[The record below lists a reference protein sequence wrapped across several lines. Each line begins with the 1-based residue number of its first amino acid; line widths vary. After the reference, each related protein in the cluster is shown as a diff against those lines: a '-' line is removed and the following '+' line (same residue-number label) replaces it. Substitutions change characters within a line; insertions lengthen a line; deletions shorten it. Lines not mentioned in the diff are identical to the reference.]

1 MANDI
6 ARYFH
11 RKILNICNELHGID
25 VNQRRCSD
33 LIDDPVFSS
42 NIEPLR
48 VFKELKE
55 KDVYQLIQ
63 ASPKKSSTLDPFQ
76 TSILLGSLEELLSI
90 ITFMVNCSLTLGHFP
105 AAWKASLV
113 DRQLKKRCQSASL
126 SNLIPVSNL
135 QFISKLTER
144 AVYNQTQEHLVR
156 SELYPPLQSAYRAGH
171 STETALLKVHND
183 MLLNM
188 DNQRVT
194 QLVLFDLSSAFNTV
208 DHKVL
213 LRRLEITFGIADTA
227 LQWFRS
233 YLAGR
238 SQRVLLNGSFSEDF
252 SLPHGVP
259 QGYCLGTLLFT
270 IYASK
275 PFEVTCVHTPIL
287 LSTQTI
293 TSYISHL
300 SLVLVRVNWKR

>member
-1 MANDI
+1 MAVANEI

-11 RKILNICNELHGID
+11 RKILNIRNELDGID

-33 LIDDPVFSS
+33 LIDDSVFSS
-42 NIEPLR
+42 NLEPLR

-90 ITFMVNCSLTLGHFP
+90 ITSMVNCSWTLGHFP

-113 DRQLKKRCQSASL
+113 DPQLKKRCQSASL

-156 SELYPPLQSAYRAGH
+156 SELYPTLQSTDPAGH

-183 MLLNM
+183 ILLNM
-188 DNQRVT
+188 NHRRVT
-194 QLVLFDLSSAFNTV
+194 LLVLLDLSAAFDTV
-208 DHKVL
+208 DHEVL
-213 LRRLEITFGIADTA
+213 LRRPEVTFGIADTA

-233 YLAGR
+233 
-238 SQRVLLNGSFSEDF
+238 
-252 SLPHGVP
+252 
-259 QGYCLGTLLFT
+259 
-270 IYASK
+270 
-275 PFEVTCVHTPIL
+275 
-287 LSTQTI
+287 
-293 TSYISHL
+293 
-300 SLVLVRVNWKR
+300 